1 LFIIIKFSKLFYRG
15 DVMVKRKD
23 LIQYGVMLMVVIP
36 LMIGVFLLAKKSS
49 PSYADNLRQLQSTM
63 AYNYADADIGI
74 NAFKESVE
82 KGKIQTVNYNENDLI
97 LIAEDK
103 RGNTFTFP
111 NPKNPQFRQYLMEHK
126 IIIVETSNIYTKLIA
141 FIMIGIMVILIIK
154 ISRPSSSKMP
164 ASAGGREDYTEF
176 EESKN
181 VNVRF
186 SDVAGSEE
194 AKENMEDIIEF
205 LKDPEKFKNFGA
217 KIPKGVILYG
227 PPGTGK
233 TLLAKALAGETGS
246 QFIPTSGSYFVEK
259 YVGVGASRVRKL
271 FDKARKKFPSIIF
284 IDEIDAIGGKRGDGQ
299 GTSEDAKTLNQ
310 LLVEMDGFKDAENII
325 VVAATNRLD
334 MLDDALLRS
343 GRFDRHVMVG
353 LPDLNARYE
362 ILKVH
367 AKNKPISSE
376 VDLFQVAK
384 QTVYMSGADLS
395 NVMNEATIYAIKEN
409 CTEITLNHIDKAI
422 NKMIAGDE
430 KKDRSNISDLEKKIT
445 AYHEAGHALIAK
457 LLNKESVPKVS
468 IIPTTKG
475 AAGYTIINAPEKMFQ
490 TKKEILNKISELLAG
505 RASEEII
512 FGKENI
518 TGGAANDLQRAT
530 KMALTLIAKYGMSE
544 KLGLVCFDDREISLE
559 NDLIL
564 DETKKILDEIY
575 KSTLDY
581 IIINRDKLELVAK
594 KLLENEIIS
603 EKDLEELIAG

>member
-1 LFIIIKFSKLFYRG
+1 MKRENLKQYVIILLF
-15 DVMVKRKD
+15 
-23 LIQYGVMLMVVIP
+23 VIP
-36 LMIGVFLLAKKSS
+36 FMVGVFLLAQKSS
-49 PSYADNLRQLQSTM
+49 PSYKNNLRQLQSTM
-63 AYNYADADIGI
+63 AYNYADADVGI
-74 NAFKESVE
+74 NTFKGLVE
-82 KGKIQTVNYNENDLI
+82 KGKIQTVYYNESDFI

-103 RGNTFTFP
+103 TKNTFTFE
-111 NPKNPQFRQYLMEHK
+111 NPKNSQFRQYLMEHK
-126 IIIVETSNIYTKLIA
+126 IKIVESSNTYSKIISTIIFGIIVLLICKLFISFNSKKTLSAEVGGDNI
-141 FIMIGIMVILIIK
+141 
-154 ISRPSSSKMP
+154 
-164 ASAGGREDYTEF
+164 EF

-181 VNVRF
+181 IKVRF

-194 AKENMEDIIEF
+194 AKENMKDIIEF
-205 LKDPEKFKNFGA
+205 LKEPEKFEKFGA

-246 QFIPTSGSYFVEK
+246 EFIPTSGSYFVEK

-271 FDKARKKFPSIIF
+271 FNKARKKSPSIIF

-310 LLVEMDGFKDAENII
+310 LLVEMDGFKDKENVI
-325 VVAATNRLD
+325 VVAATNRFD
-334 MLDDALLRS
+334 MLDDALLRA

-367 AKNKPISSE
+367 AKNKPLSSE

-384 QTVYMSGADLS
+384 QTIYMSGADLS
-395 NVMNEATIYAIKEN
+395 NVMNEASIYAIKEN
-409 CTEITLNHIDKAI
+409 CSEITLSHIDKAM
-422 NKMIAGDE
+422 NKIIAGDE
-430 KKDRSNISDLEKKIT
+430 KKDRSNISDLERKIT

-475 AAGYTIINAPEKMFQ
+475 AAGYTIINPDEKMFQ
-490 TKKEILNKISELLAG
+490 TKKEILNKISGLLGG

-530 KMALTLIAKYGMSE
+530 KMVLILIAKYGMSE
-544 KLGLVCFDDREISLE
+544 KLGLVCLEDSEISLE
-559 NDLIL
+559 NQVILEETKQIL
-564 DETKKILDEIY
+564 DKIY
-575 KSTLDY
+575 STTLDF
-581 IIINRDKLELVAK
+581 IVDNEDKLKLIAE
-594 KLLENEIIS
+594 KLLENEVIN
-603 EKDLEELIAG
+603 EQDLDALIAN

>member
-1 LFIIIKFSKLFYRG
+1 
-15 DVMVKRKD
+15 MKRKD
-23 LIQYGVMLMVVIP
+23 LIQYGIIIMVVAP
-36 LMIGVFLLAKKSS
+36 LMFSVFLLARNSR

-63 AYNYADADIGI
+63 VYNYADADIGI
-74 NAFKESVE
+74 NAFKDSVE
-82 KGKIQTVNYNENDLI
+82 KGKVQTVFYNESDLI
-97 LIAEDK
+97 LIAQDK
-103 RGNTFTFP
+103 SGNSFTFQ

-126 IIIVETSNIYTKLIA
+126 ILIKETSNTYTKILGLVMVA
-141 FIMIGIMVILIIK
+141 IMISLVIK
-154 ISRPSSSKMP
+154 ILVSTSSKSP
-164 ASAGGREDYTEF
+164 ASAGVKGDYAEF
-176 EESKN
+176 EESKD

-186 SDVAGSEE
+186 TDVAGSEE

-205 LKDPEKFKNFGA
+205 LKDPQKFKDFGA
-217 KIPKGVILYG
+217 KIPRGVILYG

-233 TLLAKALAGETGS
+233 TLLAKALAGETGA
-246 QFIPTSGSYFVEK
+246 QYIPTSGSYFVEK
-259 YVGVGASRVRKL
+259 YVGVGASRVRML
-271 FDKARKKFPSIIF
+271 FDKARKKTPSIIF

-299 GTSEDAKTLNQ
+299 GTSEDSKTLNQ
-310 LLVEMDGFKDAENII
+310 LLVEMDGFKDKENII
-325 VVAATNRLD
+325 VVAATNRID

-367 AKNKPISSE
+367 GKNKPISSE
-376 VDLFQVAK
+376 VDLLQIAK

-395 NVMNEATIYAIKEN
+395 SIMNEAAIYAIKEKS
-409 CTEITLNHIDKAI
+409 EEVTLKHIDKAI

-430 KKDRSNISDLEKKIT
+430 KKDRTNISSSEKKIT

-457 LLNKESVPKVS
+457 LVNKESVPKVS

-475 AAGYTIINAPEKMFQ
+475 AAGYTIINPNEKMFQ

-505 RASEEII
+505 RASEEIV

-530 KMALTLIAKYGMSE
+530 KLAVSLIAKYGMSE
-544 KLGLVCFDDREISLE
+544 KLGLVSFDDREISLQNE
-559 NDLIL
+559 IIL
-564 DETKKILDEIY
+564 SETREILEKIYNLTIDFLD
-575 KSTLDY
+575 
-581 IIINRDKLELVAK
+581 INRDKLELIAE

-603 EKDLEELIAG
+603 EKELDCLIAS

>member
-1 LFIIIKFSKLFYRG
+1 
-15 DVMVKRKD
+15 MVKRKD
-23 LIQYGVMLMVVIP
+23 LIQYGVMLMVIIP
-36 LMIGVFLLAKKSS
+36 LMLCVFLLAEKSS

-82 KGKIQTVNYNENDLI
+82 KGKIQTVNYNESDLI

-111 NPKNPQFRQYLMEHK
+111 NPKNPQFRQYLMEHR
-126 IIIVETSNIYTKLIA
+126 IIIAETSNIYTKVIA

-154 ISRPSSSKMP
+154 ITRPSSSKKT
-164 ASAGGREDYTEF
+164 ASAGGREDYAEF

-205 LKDPEKFKNFGA
+205 LKNPEKFKNFGA

-284 IDEIDAIGGKRGDGQ
+284 IDEIDAIGGKRGDSQ

-310 LLVEMDGFKDAENII
+310 LLVEMDGFKDSENII

-457 LLNKESVPKVS
+457 LLNKENVPKVS

-559 NDLIL
+559 NKLIL

-575 KSTLDY
+575 NSTLDY
-581 IIINRDKLELVAK
+581 ININRDKLELVAK

-603 EKDLEELIAG
+603 EKDLEQLIAG

>member
-1 LFIIIKFSKLFYRG
+1 
-15 DVMVKRKD
+15 MVKRKD

-82 KGKIQTVNYNENDLI
+82 KGKIQTVNYNESDLI

-126 IIIVETSNIYTKLIA
+126 IIIAETSNIYTKVIA
-141 FIMIGIMVILIIK
+141 FIMIGIMVILIVK
-154 ISRPSSSKMP
+154 ISRPSSSKRP
-164 ASAGGREDYTEF
+164 ASAGGREDYAEF

-205 LKDPEKFKNFGA
+205 LKNPEKFKNFGA

-559 NDLIL
+559 NQLIL

-575 KSTLDY
+575 NSTLEY
-581 IIINRDKLELVAK
+581 ITINRDKLELVAK

>member
-1 LFIIIKFSKLFYRG
+1 
-15 DVMVKRKD
+15 MMKRND
-23 LIQYGVMLMVVIP
+23 LKQYGIILMIVMP
-36 LMIGVFLLAKKSS
+36 LMFCVFLLAENSK
-49 PSYADNLRQLQSTM
+49 PSHDDSLRQLQSTM
-63 AYNYADADIGI
+63 AYNYADADVGI
-74 NAFKESVE
+74 NTFKESVE
-82 KGKIQTVNYNENDLI
+82 KGKIQSVYYNESDFI
-97 LIAEDK
+97 LIARDK
-103 RGNTFTFP
+103 SGNTFTFE

-126 IIIVETSNIYTKLIA
+126 VIINESNNIYTKMISFVLIS
-141 FIMIGIMVILIIK
+141 GLVLLIVK
-154 ISRPSSSKMP
+154 IFRSSSNKRP
-164 ASAGGREDYTEF
+164 ASAGVRGDFAEF

-194 AKENMEDIIEF
+194 AKENMEDIIAF
-205 LKDPEKFKNFGA
+205 LKDPEKFENFGA

-246 QFIPTSGSYFVEK
+246 QFIPTTGSYFVEK

-271 FDKARKKFPSIIF
+271 FDKARKQTPAIIF

-299 GTSEDAKTLNQ
+299 STSEDAKTLNQ
-310 LLVEMDGFKDAENII
+310 LLVEMDGFKDKENII

-367 AKNKPISSE
+367 AKNKPISPE
-376 VDLFQVAK
+376 VDLFEVAK

-395 NVMNEATIYAIKEN
+395 NVMNEATIYAIKEH
-409 CTEITLNHIDKAI
+409 CTEITLNHIDKSI

-430 KKDRSNISDLEKKIT
+430 KKDRTNISDLEKKIT
-445 AYHEAGHALIAK
+445 AYHEAGHALVAK
-457 LLNKESVPKVS
+457 LVNKESVPKVS

-475 AAGYTIINAPEKMFQ
+475 AAGYTVINPPEKMFQ
-490 TKKEILNKISELLAG
+490 TKKEIMNKISELLAG

-512 FGKENI
+512 FGKDNI

-530 KMALTLIAKYGMSE
+530 KMAVTLIAKYGMSE
-544 KLGLVCFDDREISLE
+544 KLGLVSFDDREISLE
-559 NDLIL
+559 NEIIL
-564 DETKKILDEIY
+564 DETKEILDTIY
-575 KSTLDY
+575 NSTLDF
-581 IIINRDKLELVAK
+581 IDMNKDKLELLAE
-594 KLLENEIIS
+594 KLLEDEIIN
-603 EKDLEELIAG
+603 EKELEKLIAS

>member
-1 LFIIIKFSKLFYRG
+1 
-15 DVMVKRKD
+15 MMKRKD
-23 LIQYGVMLMVVIP
+23 LIQYGVMLMILTP
-36 LMIGVFLLAKKSS
+36 LMICVFLLAKKSS
-49 PSYADNLRQLQSTM
+49 PSYTDNLRQLQSTM

-74 NAFKESVE
+74 NAFKKSIEI
-82 KGKIQTVNYNENDLI
+82 GKIQKVYYNESDFI

-103 RGNTFTFP
+103 SGNTFTFE

-126 IIIVETSNIYTKLIA
+126 IIITETSNTYTKI
-141 FIMIGIMVILIIK
+141 ISLIIFGM
-154 ISRPSSSKMP
+154 IALLIIRIFMWSSAKRP
-164 ASAGGREDYTEF
+164 ASAEVRGDYAEF

-205 LKDPEKFKNFGA
+205 LKNPEKFKNFGA

-284 IDEIDAIGGKRGDGQ
+284 IDEIDAIGGKRGDVQ

-362 ILKVH
+362 ILKAH

-430 KKDRSNISDLEKKIT
+430 KKDRSNISDSEKKIT

-530 KMALTLIAKYGMSE
+530 KMTLTLIAKYGMSE

-559 NDLIL
+559 NELIL

-575 KSTLDY
+575 NSTLDY
-581 IIINRDKLELVAK
+581 ITINRDKLELVAK

>member
-1 LFIIIKFSKLFYRG
+1 MMKH
-15 DVMVKRKD
+15 KD
-23 LIQYGVMLMVVIP
+23 LKQYGIILMIVMP
-36 LMIGVFLLAKKSS
+36 LMFCVFFLAQNSK
-49 PSYADNLRQLQSTM
+49 PSHEDNLRQLQSTM
-63 AYNYADADIGI
+63 AYNYADADVGI
-74 NAFKESVE
+74 NTFKDSVE
-82 KGKIQTVNYNENDLI
+82 KGKIQSVYYNESDFI
-97 LIAEDK
+97 LIARDK
-103 RGNTFTFP
+103 SGNTFTFE

-126 IIIVETSNIYTKLIA
+126 VLINESSNIYTKMISFVLIS
-141 FIMIGIMVILIIK
+141 GLILLIVK
-154 ISRPSSSKMP
+154 IFRSSSSKRP
-164 ASAGGREDYTEF
+164 ASAEVRGDYAEF

-194 AKENMEDIIEF
+194 AKENMEDIIAF
-205 LKDPEKFKNFGA
+205 LKDPEKFENFGA

-246 QFIPTSGSYFVEK
+246 QFIPTTGSYFVEK

-271 FDKARKKFPSIIF
+271 FDKARKQSPAIIF

-310 LLVEMDGFKDAENII
+310 LLVEMDGFKDKENII

-367 AKNKPISSE
+367 AKNKPISPE
-376 VDLFQVAK
+376 VDLFEVAK

-395 NVMNEATIYAIKEN
+395 NVMNEATIYAIKEH
-409 CTEITLNHIDKAI
+409 CTEIILSHIDKAI

-430 KKDRSNISDLEKKIT
+430 KKDRTNISDLEKKIT

-457 LLNKESVPKVS
+457 LVNKESVPKVS

-475 AAGYTIINAPEKMFQ
+475 AAGYTVINPPEKMFQ
-490 TKKEILNKISELLAG
+490 TKKEIMNKISELLAG

-530 KMALTLIAKYGMSE
+530 KMAVTLIAKYGMSE
-544 KLGLVCFDDREISLE
+544 KLGLVSFDDREISLE
-559 NDLIL
+559 NEVIL
-564 DETKKILDEIY
+564 DQTKEILDKIY
-575 KSTLDY
+575 NSTIDF
-581 IIINRDKLELVAK
+581 IEVNRDKLELVAE
-594 KLLENEIIS
+594 KLLEDEIIN
-603 EKDLEELIAG
+603 EKELEKLIAS

>member
-1 LFIIIKFSKLFYRG
+1 
-15 DVMVKRKD
+15 MKRKD
-23 LIQYGVMLMVVIP
+23 LIQYVIIISIIAP
-36 LMIGVFLLAKKSS
+36 LMICVFLLAKNSR
-49 PSYADNLRQLQSTM
+49 PSNVDNLKHFQSTM
-63 AYNYADADIGI
+63 AYNYADADVGI

-82 KGKIQTVNYNENDLI
+82 KGKIQAVNYNESDFI
-97 LIAEDK
+97 LMAQDK
-103 RGNTFTFP
+103 SGNTFTFQ

-126 IIIVETSNIYTKLIA
+126 VIVNETSNIYSNIIGFILA
-141 FIMIGIMVILIIK
+141 SIMIAVMIK
-154 ISRPSSSKMP
+154 LFLFSSSKKT
-164 ASAGGREDYTEF
+164 ASAGAKGNSADLAEF

-194 AKENMEDIIEF
+194 AKENMEDIIGF

-217 KIPKGVILYG
+217 KIPRGVILYG

-233 TLLAKALAGETGS
+233 TLLAKALAGETGA
-246 QFIPTSGSYFVEK
+246 QFIPTSGSYFVER

-271 FDKARKKFPSIIF
+271 FDKARKKSPAIIF

-310 LLVEMDGFKDAENII
+310 LLVEMDGFKDKENII

-367 AKNKPISSE
+367 AQNKPISPE

-395 NVMNEATIYAIKEN
+395 NVMNEATICAIKED
-409 CTEITLNHIDKAI
+409 CTEITVSHIDKAI

-430 KKDRSNISDLEKKIT
+430 KKDRTNISDSEKKIT
-445 AYHEAGHALIAK
+445 AYHEAGHAIIAK
-457 LLNKESVPKVS
+457 LLNKASVPKVS

-475 AAGYTIINAPEKMFQ
+475 AAGYTIINPNEKMFQ

-512 FGKENI
+512 FGRENI
-518 TGGAANDLQRAT
+518 TGGASNDLQRAT
-530 KMALTLIAKYGMSE
+530 KMAITLIAKYGMSE
-544 KLGLVCFDDREISLE
+544 KLGLLSFDDREISLQNE
-559 NDLIL
+559 IIRDEAKEIL
-564 DETKKILDEIY
+564 ERIY
-575 KSTLDY
+575 NATLDF
-581 IIINRDKLELVAK
+581 INENREKLELVAE

-603 EKDLEELIAG
+603 EKELEKLIAS